1 MFRTKFILVFSLMA
15 LALSLCPDACM
26 ARAKYKPCPPFYS
39 CGNLSIIYPFRLNT
53 DPVGCGLPGYELVCE
68 NNRTTV
74 VTEQGKFFVEN
85 IREDIYYGYNRV
97 SHRVENVTDY
107 RVQLVDASLKRDKCS
122 IPRNS
127 LFGGPCCGFGGNT
140 MYVLNCKIAMNS
152 SLYVD
157 TSPCTNRSS
166 PPYTYFFLSN
176 YGINASDF
184 NESCRVEAEIP
195 FQQISVWQ
203 IPFSEFPFWLPN
215 ITGLS
220 ASDIYHILL
229 EGYEIDWDLFTKNC
243 CWVNK
248 ITLKVIL
255 QSVEY
260 ALEAFL
266 DSFIFFLLGG
276 PHVRENTNFP
286 PNSTYIKCLQTTGAL
301 ILARALLGISIL
313 LAIIVYKLRR
323 RHLSVDDTIEE
334 FLQKQ
339 NNFMPIRYTY
349 SEIKKITGS
358 FKNKLGQGG
367 YGSVFKG
374 KLRSGHFVA
383 IKLLSTSKG
392 NGQDFINEVATMGR
406 IHHANV
412 MQLIGFCVEGSKQ
425 ALVYDFMPNGSL
437 DKVIFSTQSN
447 TSLSWQKM
455 FEIALGVGRG
465 IEYLHRGCEMQI
477 LHFDIKPHNIL
488 LDDNFN
494 PKVSDFGLAKLY
506 PIDDSF
512 VSLTAARGT
521 PGYIAPELFYKNIGG
536 VSYKADVYSFG
547 MLLMEMVGKRRNF
560 QEFVDQSSEVYFPTW
575 IYDQFDRG
583 KDIDL
588 GDVTNAEKHIVKK
601 MVIVALWCIQMKP
614 VIRPSMTKVLEML
627 ESEIELPTMPPRPWP
642 VSLFTSSSSSSLYS
656 QSAFFSITTFPF
668 SATSIFSPVT
678 ATGWLSSELQRSRVV
693 EETAQHQ
700 PHSGRR
706 SRGQCDLAASLV
718 PGCKQLGKESSRATV
733 VATELEEDEDED
745 ATKETDC
752 GDVEKVLDVAIPGA
766 VHSGVAVEGE
776 GRRRRGSLVHW
787 GRGFGD

>member
-1 MFRTKFILVFSLMA
+1 MA

-26 ARAKYKPCPPFYS
+26 ARAKYKPCPPFSS

-53 DPVGCGLPGYELVCE
+53 DPVECGLPGYELACE
-68 NNRTTV
+68 NNRTTL
-74 VTEQGKFFVEN
+74 VTELGKFFVEN
-85 IREDIYYGYNRV
+85 IIGHKFTGSSSDSDGRPVTNWTEYGVR
-97 SHRVENVTDY
+97 
-107 RVQLVDASLKRDKCS
+107 LVDSSLRRDKCS
-122 IPRNS
+122 IPRSS
-127 LFGGPCCGFGGNT
+127 LVDVGPCEEIGLYDYSSNMFSYKYGT
-140 MYVLNCKIAMNS
+140 MYILNCNIPMNS

-157 TSPCTNRSS
+157 ASACTNRSS
-166 PPYTYFFLSN
+166 SPYTYFFLLN
-176 YGINASDF
+176 YPQTKVSYFD
-184 NESCRVEAEIP
+184 ESCTIEA
-195 FQQISVWQ
+195 Q
-203 IPFSEFPFWLPN
+203 FPFWLSN

-220 ASDIYHILL
+220 ASDIYHKLL
-229 EGYEIDWDLFTKNC
+229 EGYEIDWDSFTNTR
-243 CWVNK
+243 CWEHNK
-248 ITLKVIL
+248 TTLKGIL
-255 QSVEY
+255 QSVVW
-260 ALEAFL
+260 ALELYL
-266 DSFIFFLLGG
+266 DSFISFLLGG
-276 PHVRENTNFP
+276 PHVED
-286 PNSTYIKCLQTTGAL
+286 NSNLAPDGTYIKCLQTTGAI

-392 NGQDFINEVATMGR
+392 
-406 IHHANV
+406 
-412 MQLIGFCVEGSKQ
+412 SKQ

-455 FEIALGVGRG
+455 FKIALGVARG

-560 QEFVDQSSEVYFPTW
+560 KEFVNQSSEIYFPTW

-583 KDIDL
+583 EDTDL
-588 GDVTNAEKHIVKK
+588 GDVTNVEKNIVKK

-627 ESEIELPTMPPRPWP
+627 ESEIELLTMPPRPC
-642 VSLFTSSSSSSLYS
+642 LF
-656 QSAFFSITTFPF
+656 P
-668 SATSIFSPVT
+668 
-678 ATGWLSSELQRSRVV
+678 SELP
-693 EETAQHQ
+693 TADHANI
-700 PHSGRR
+700 S
-706 SRGQCDLAASLV
+706 LAAMPTMSL
-718 PGCKQLGKESSRATV
+718 EART
-733 VATELEEDEDED
+733 
-745 ATKETDC
+745 
-752 GDVEKVLDVAIPGA
+752 
-766 VHSGVAVEGE
+766 
-776 GRRRRGSLVHW
+776 
-787 GRGFGD
+787 